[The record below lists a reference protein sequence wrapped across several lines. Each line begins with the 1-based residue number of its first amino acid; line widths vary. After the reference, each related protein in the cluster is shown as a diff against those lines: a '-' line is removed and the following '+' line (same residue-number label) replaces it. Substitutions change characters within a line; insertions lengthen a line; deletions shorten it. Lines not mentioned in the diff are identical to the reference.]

1 MQGHTHLA
9 VQYQMCVVTQLPH
22 VMLLSTTLWQG
33 VPTSLSK
40 VCVWGCEKASIV
52 QFSLELKL
60 ASSSY
65 CYFIALQNNK
75 MNQQETTMTLT
86 RRYPRFEITINTDHG
101 SFTHISS
108 APKQADAVER
118 VVRSYSKKNPVVSKI
133 KPLGIIRQKAK

>member
-1 MQGHTHLA
+1 
-9 VQYQMCVVTQLPH
+9 
-22 VMLLSTTLWQG
+22 
-33 VPTSLSK
+33 
-40 VCVWGCEKASIV
+40 V
-52 QFSLELKL
+52 QFSLEFKL

-101 SFTHISS
+101 SFTHISA

-118 VVRSYSKKNPVVSKI
+118 VVRSYESKNPVLLKVKS
-133 KPLGIIRQKAK
+133 LGVIRAKTR

>member
-1 MQGHTHLA
+1 MAGRTDK
-9 VQYQMCVVTQLPH
+9 
-22 VMLLSTTLWQG
+22 SIE
-33 VPTSLSK
+33 

-52 QFSLELKL
+52 QFSLGLKL

-75 MNQQETTMTLT
+75 MNQQEIMMTLT

-118 VVRSYSKKNPVVSKI
+118 VVRSFSKKNPVVSKI

>member
-1 MQGHTHLA
+1 
-9 VQYQMCVVTQLPH
+9 
-22 VMLLSTTLWQG
+22 
-33 VPTSLSK
+33 
-40 VCVWGCEKASIV
+40 
-52 QFSLELKL
+52 
-60 ASSSY
+60 
-65 CYFIALQNNK
+65 
-75 MNQQETTMTLT
+75 MNQQETTMTLA

>member
-1 MQGHTHLA
+1 M
-9 VQYQMCVVTQLPH
+9 
-22 VMLLSTTLWQG
+22 
-33 VPTSLSK
+33 
-40 VCVWGCEKASIV
+40 
-52 QFSLELKL
+52 QFSLGLKL

-75 MNQQETTMTLT
+75 MNQQEIMMTLT

-118 VVRSYSKKNPVVSKI
+118 VMRSYESKNPVLSRV
-133 KPLGIIRQKAK
+133 KPLGVISTKNR